1 MASLIAWRS
10 NRETLGAARER
21 EAELQRQLVAQREE
35 DRADRSLERAHALD
49 LATRAR
55 AAEHRVEQL
64 GRLRDV
70 HSMALEALS
79 VAYDAGLSERY
90 DLPSIAAAR
99 TLIREARTSVDLDAG
114 EPPRAA
120 FARAVNA
127 MERLWWKVE
136 RAATDDKPEQKT
148 INEKELRDARLLAA
162 DEVEK
167 YREAAR
173 EDLGRLA

>member
-1 MASLIAWRS
+1 
-10 NRETLGAARER
+10 
-21 EAELQRQLVAQREE
+21 
-35 DRADRSLERAHALD
+35 
-49 LATRAR
+49 
-55 AAEHRVEQL
+55 
-64 GRLRDV
+64 
-70 HSMALEALS
+70 MALEALS